1 MTRPKQ
7 PPAPTEPRPT
17 RARPDVARP
26 TEDDHAQAQ
35 LGGTRGDR
43 ALAPAPMT
51 PQRADKTPKEPSGGH
66 TT

>member
-1 MTRPKQ
+1 M
-7 PPAPTEPRPT
+7 
-17 RARPDVARP
+17 ARP